1 MSTSRQNLA
10 CRTGVTVAETFV
22 RDIAGAVG
30 RGDKFGLG
38 RLAVLDWCGLARCP
52 VYCKDGQKWN
62 ATVPG
67 RAKTAE
73 DKPEEEKGNEGV
85 YQLKGLDRVSTLFS
99 EVTTGQLLPRSVDA
113 RAEPVLQSSLDGSLL
128 AEKPGEGKES
138 DRIDSGQFI
147 PKDFRRTGRDAAMT
161 PEDVYCVLSYRS
173 NIDWSLAEED
183 SAQAKFIRVLS
194 VEDPDRICD
203 GD

>member
-1 MSTSRQNLA
+1 MGSLSYHRHRCCVDECFLA
-10 CRTGVTVAETFV
+10 KRRPSKQLRGRTTQISESES
-22 RDIAGAVG
+22 
-30 RGDKFGLG
+30 
-38 RLAVLDWCGLARCP
+38 LA
-52 VYCKDGQKWN
+52 
-62 ATVPG
+62 
-67 RAKTAE
+67 
-73 DKPEEEKGNEGV
+73 PEP
-85 YQLKGLDRVSTLFS
+85 Q
-99 EVTTGQLLPRSVDA
+99 
-113 RAEPVLQSSLDGSLL
+113 DGSLL